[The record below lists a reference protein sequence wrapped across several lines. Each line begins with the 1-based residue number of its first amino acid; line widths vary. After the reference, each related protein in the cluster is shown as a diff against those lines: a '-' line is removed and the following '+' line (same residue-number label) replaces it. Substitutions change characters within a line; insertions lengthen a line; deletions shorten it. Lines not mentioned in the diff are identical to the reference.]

1 MTVREAIENALA
13 WIEAKNG
20 HRDGDVY
27 QDLEQAQKTLEV
39 LLEHRDVLMSLPK
52 RKDDEDRPQFGVG
65 PNSTGFLHRYRRSR

>member
-39 LLEHRDVLMSLPK
+39 LLEHRDV
-52 RKDDEDRPQFGVG
+52 RQVYKDYLALRLQFL
-65 PNSTGFLHRYRRSR
+65 GFR